1 MSRTMFAAIVL
12 ATAALAAALSFALTT
27 GAARADGGIT
37 PYASGSQQISSGPGV
52 YAQTA
57 DEYAG
62 SWSWTQQSA
71 SYDYYWYIFQS
82 NGTLA
87 LSGHKSLGGGDSK
100 NLTPNIY
107 YFKGYNNEPSGSGRI
122 NVLSGT
128 YCC

>member
-1 MSRTMFAAIVL
+1 MSRTKFTAIVL
-12 ATAALAAALSFALTT
+12 ATAALAASLSFTLKTS
-27 GAARADGGIT
+27 AARAGGIT

-57 DEYAG
+57 AEYAG

-87 LSGHKSLGGGDSK
+87 LSDHRPLGGGDSK

-107 YFKGYNNEPSGSGRI
+107 YFKEYNNEPAGSGRI
-122 NVLSGT
+122 NVLSVT